1 MAELLLSRRTAI
13 LGAGLALSGLALRDA
28 EAAALQF
35 NPVSIAMEPSQSAAE
50 LEVTNTGTEQARL
63 QVRGFRWSQQDNE
76 DKLDPTPD
84 LIVSPPQFV
93 VAAGQTQTVRILSRD
108 ANQQNERTFRVLL
121 DEIPSPH
128 ANSVAFAMRVSLPIV
143 QAGAAKGAPV
153 LNWRMERQTDGQAV
167 LIVRN
172 NGDRMVRFVKLEPVL
187 GKRTLTVQM
196 QSPSPYA
203 LPGGE
208 RRWMIRDGA
217 QALAG
222 GADPVRLS
230 VETQQMPRIET
241 SVAIPR

>member
-1 MAELLLSRRTAI
+1 M
-13 LGAGLALSGLALRDA
+13 SGLTLREA
-28 EAAALQF
+28 RAAALQF

-50 LEVTNTGTEQARL
+50 LQVTNTGTESARL
-63 QVRGFRWSQQDNE
+63 QVRGFRWSQQGND

-108 ANQQNERTFRVLL
+108 TAQQNERTFRVLL
-121 DEIPSPH
+121 DEIPNPH
-128 ANSVAFAMRVSLPIV
+128 ANTVAFAMRVSLPIV
-143 QAGAAKGAPV
+143 QAAATTGAPV
-153 LNWRMERQTDGQAV
+153 LNWSMERQADGQAV

-172 NGDRMVRFVKLEPVL
+172 SGTRMVRFVKIDPLL

-208 RRWMIRDGA
+208 RRWLIRDGNHPLA
-217 QALAG
+217 AG
-222 GADPVRLS
+222 GEPIHLA

-241 SVAIPR
+241 TLAIPR